1 MPKKNRGTRPLARA
15 PLPLRFENSYIPE
28 PNSGCWLWIASA
40 RNESGYG
47 SFSVNGRNELA
58 HRVSW
63 MIHKGPIPD
72 GLQALHR
79 CDNRWCVNPEHLFL
93 GTNADNVADKE
104 SKGRGGQPVGSR
116 HWSAKLRDADVVKIR
131 ADKRSAYVI
140 GPEFGLNPATVNR
153 IRSRQTWR
161 HVP

>member
-1 MPKKNRGTRPLARA
+1 
-15 PLPLRFENSYIPE
+15 
-28 PNSGCWLWIASA
+28 
-40 RNESGYG
+40 
-47 SFSVNGRNELA
+47 
-58 HRVSW
+58 
-63 MIHKGPIPD
+63 
-72 GLQALHR
+72 
-79 CDNRWCVNPEHLFL
+79 
-93 GTNADNVADKE
+93 VADKE